1 MGKVD
6 GCAVRAGIALVL
18 IVFGLAMIPAA
29 IVYIGAA
36 ISEAARVLQANMAVV
51 WVLVAMVAVA
61 WMVGRRLLMGRG
73 R

>member
-6 GCAVRAGIALVL
+6 GCAVRTGIALVL

-36 ISEAARVLQANMAVV
+36 VTEAARVLQANVAVV
-51 WVLVAMVAVA
+51 WVLVAIVAVG
-61 WMVGRRLLMGRG
+61 WMVGRRLLVRD

>member
-6 GCAVRAGIALVL
+6 GCALRAGVALVL

-36 ISEAARVLQANMAVV
+36 ITEAARVLQANMAVV
-51 WVLVAMVAVA
+51 WVLVAVVAVA
-61 WMVGRRLLMGRG
+61 WMVGRRLLVGRD